1 MGKYSLAQVRPTNL
15 YMSEMARLLA
25 SFHYGE
31 DLFKLSLFKLSL
43 SLFKLSH
50 SLFKHPLFTF
60 QTFTLTC
67 NAFLNVVFKTLS
79 NTEPDDL
86 VGIATGLSHPTDRT
100 RWF

>member
-1 MGKYSLAQVRPTNL
+1 MRPTDL

-31 DLFKLSLFKLSL
+31 DLFKPSL